1 MKFEYIAS
9 GLSFVHKNTFGRH
22 DQPEICDKIGEMTD
36 LMVGQH
42 PNHQYGVLFNA
53 YTEKSTVQSVV
64 DIFSKY
70 TIQADSGGLQ
80 MMTLAHGNIT
90 DEAKDKIY
98 RIQAKYATIG
108 MSFDEIPIKIVGDR
122 AEIHDMG
129 TKYFDPS
136 MIVECATAS
145 GKNLARQIEVFL
157 EEKTKCKPL
166 MIIQGNCMETYKQ
179 WADIIIKQVPQKH
192 WKYIAGISSSSFS
205 LGNGLLQDVERA
217 FTLTQLDVPEHITK
231 HVHLL
236 GVGAMNRLIPAIQ
249 FRRSGLFS
257 DDMLFSYDSTKHTG
271 GVIRGQY
278 QEGPRIVQLRRTRC
292 PKFHLAYDK
301 IAKFSDNVLDYK
313 MSEDDFYMVIIRGNK
328 DWTEKYGANT
338 ARMFDRNVTA
348 YAFLMYSVDQT
359 MLATEKMMKD
369 ETYITKIVRGVE
381 PENIF
386 ALSKIKTI
394 EDYNSW
400 VRQAARHVP
409 SRNVRNKETF
419 ATLDEFM

>member
-1 MKFEYIAS
+1 MIFEYIAS
-9 GLSFVHKNTFGRH
+9 GLSFVWKNTFDATNGA
-22 DQPEICDKIGEMTD
+22 DICAKTVDMTD
-36 LMVGQH
+36 RMLAQH
-42 PNHQYGVLFNA
+42 PNHKYGVLFNA
-53 YTEKSTVQSVV
+53 YTEKSTVQAVHDV
-64 DIFSKY
+64 FNKY

-98 RIQAKYATIG
+98 RVQAKWATIG
-108 MSFDEIPIKIVGDR
+108 MSFDEIPVKIIGER

-136 MIVECATAS
+136 MIAHCAKVS
-145 GKNLARQIEVFL
+145 GQNLTRQIEVYL

-179 WADIIIKQVPQKH
+179 WTDLIIKEVPQKY

-217 FTLTQLDVPEHITK
+217 FTLTQLDIPDHIKK

-249 FRRSGLFS
+249 FRRSGLFT

-271 GVIRGQY
+271 GCIRGQY
-278 QEGPRIVQLRRTRC
+278 QQDAQIVQLSRTRC
-292 PKFHLAYDK
+292 HKFHIAYEK
-301 IAKFSDNVLDYK
+301 IAAFSKNVLDFEIN
-313 MSEDDFYMVIIRGNK
+313 EDDFYRTIIRGNQEWN
-328 DWTEKYGANT
+328 DHYGSNT
-338 ARMFDRNVTA
+338 VKMYERNLTS
-348 YAFLMYSVDQT
+348 YAFLLYSVNET
-359 MLATEKMMKD
+359 MKATESMIND
-369 ETYITKIVRGVE
+369 ETFITKVIRGVE

-386 ALSKIKTI
+386 ALSKIKTLS
-394 EDYNSW
+394 DYNSW
-400 VRQAARHVP
+400 IKHAARHLP
-409 SRNVRNKETF
+409 SKGVKNKENL
-419 ATLDEFM
+419 ATLEEFM